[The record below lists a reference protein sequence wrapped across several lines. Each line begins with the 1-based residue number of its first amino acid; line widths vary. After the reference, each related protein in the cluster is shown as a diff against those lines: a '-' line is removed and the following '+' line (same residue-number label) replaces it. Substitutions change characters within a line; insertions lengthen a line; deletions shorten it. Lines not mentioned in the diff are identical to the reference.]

1 MSKSIKFGSGRTST
15 AFSREV
21 NADAAPNLENVSQVT
36 PDANCEHLNK
46 TVATVRG
53 VPYHDCPDC
62 GSVLDWIP
70 QPSEVERLRAINAQL
85 IAALDQ
91 IRYIARNHW
100 LDHRV
105 TYPAIAEQF
114 ATITEAVNRALN
126 AAEKESNK

>member
-1 MSKSIKFGSGRTST
+1 MTGAQRYNARMERLMDSCRDAKTRFNASSRTETDNTPATTGDVSNH
-15 AFSREV
+15 SRV
-21 NADAAPNLENVSQVT
+21 SDVVPSPENVSQG
-36 PDANCEHLNK
+36 E
-46 TVATVRG
+46 
-53 VPYHDCPDC
+53 
-62 GSVLDWIP
+62 I
-70 QPSEVERLRAINAQL
+70 ERLRAINAQL

-126 AAEKESNK
+126 AAEKEF